1 MKKPQQHET
10 IGVAVD
16 NVQQPPL
23 MMIIY
28 LCDSEMFTDEVML
41 LMFHSRY
48 IQSCLLT
55 SFLTLWQVI

>member
-16 NVQQPPL
+16 NVQQQPV

-28 LCDSEMFTDEVML
+28 LCDSEMFKGEVM
-41 LMFHSRY
+41 MFHSRY
-48 IQSCLLT
+48 I
-55 SFLTLWQVI
+55 